1 MMHAQDVGQP
11 VFRADSEFV
20 PLLLTFVANRA
31 NQEVAM
37 VKGAQKVFEARR
49 RPRG

>member
-1 MMHAQDVGQP
+1 MHAQDVSQP